1 MQRKEKKGRWMN
13 RCELTELAVLVLTQY
28 FVFLF
33 VLSPFLPLHPS
44 SPSFITLSVL
54 VFFFFYLLCLCA
66 TSCPFFFAFFS
77 LFLSAASEKPQSLDA
92 AVFHLIPAHCQ
103 LLCAQHVCGRGG
115 GKLSQVSPAAGGGRG
130 AAEGGETT
138 EATGEEEEK

>member
-1 MQRKEKKGRWMN
+1 MN

-54 VFFFFYLLCLCA
+54 VFFFLPFVSLCYLLSFLLR
-66 TSCPFFFAFFS
+66 F
-77 LFLSAASEKPQSLDA
+77 FLSVSL
-92 AVFHLIPAHCQ
+92 C
-103 LLCAQHVCGRGG
+103 
-115 GKLSQVSPAAGGGRG
+115 SQ
-130 AAEGGETT
+130 
-138 EATGEEEEK
+138 